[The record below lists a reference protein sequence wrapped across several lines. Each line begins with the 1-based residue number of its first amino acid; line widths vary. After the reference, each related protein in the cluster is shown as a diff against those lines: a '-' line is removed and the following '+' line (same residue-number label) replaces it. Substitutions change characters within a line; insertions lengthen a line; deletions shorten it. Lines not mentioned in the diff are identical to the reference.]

1 MAQTRLFAVTYW
13 LLNAAAILCVIGA
26 GILFVTL
33 GCLLACLNAA
43 LADRFHIPAM
53 IDEVTRNQVLGITA
67 VAVAGGLVC
76 LILAVLAFRAIAKVV
91 ETARTGD
98 PFVVENATRLT
109 RLGWLLLSI
118 YGIGIAI
125 SVFINA
131 LLPES
136 LRDGKHHEHFNIQV
150 SKPDISP
157 VGLLAILLI
166 FVLARIFRH
175 GSEMRAELEGTV

>member
-13 LLNAAAILCVIGA
+13 LLNAAI
-26 GILFVTL
+26 ILFGIC
-33 GCLLACLNAA
+33 GCLLVIGLGGVFGLMIGGIADHFHVPAVIDGVGRGQILLIVGVA
-43 LADRFHIPAM
+43 LAGA
-53 IDEVTRNQVLGITA
+53 
-67 VAVAGGLVC
+67 
-76 LILAVLAFRAIAKVV
+76 LAWLVLAMLALRTIARVV
-91 ETARTGD
+91 ETARSGD

-118 YGIGIAI
+118 YGTGIAI
-125 SVFINA
+125 ALTVTA
-131 LLPES
+131 LLPPS
-136 LRDGKHHEHFNIQV
+136 LRDGTHHQHFNIQV
-150 SKPDISP
+150 ARPDFSP